1 MEEMTKLKPA
11 DNSVEQ
17 TIDTVTKIEKR
28 QPQTL
33 PHKPESQ
40 KSKCYF
46 EKIIDF
52 FKGLLVL
59 ILVLSLSAPVALAQ
73 NKALEKALK
82 KEYKLKMKEYRKEGW
97 KIFGTSRSLDVALL
111 THYDKLGSLG
121 ENGYEIVGI
130 CSRYKSDNVGHQA
143 AINNACNT
151 YARQAG
157 STLKGRITSDMYGDA
172 DHPEAEFDKFYAA
185 YETLVEKEIKGE
197 LRESYSVYRSL
208 GNGEKTM
215 QTFFIVDEDA
225 AMRARLRALENAA
238 KESEAAQRYAEKVS
252 EFVRKGFETKVSE

>member
-1 MEEMTKLKPA
+1 MK
-11 DNSVEQ
+11 
-17 TIDTVTKIEKR
+17 
-28 QPQTL
+28 
-33 PHKPESQ
+33 
-40 KSKCYF
+40 
-46 EKIIDF
+46 KIIIF
-52 FKGLLVL
+52 LMALLIAVPT
-59 ILVLSLSAPVALAQ
+59 IEAQ
-73 NKALEKALK
+73 NKALVKAQK
-82 KEYKLKMKEYRKEGW
+82 KEYKQKMKEYRKEGW

-111 THYDKLGSLG
+111 THYDKLNSLG
-121 ENGYEIVGI
+121 ENGYEVVGI

-157 STLKGRITSDMYGDA
+157 STLKGRIVSDMYGDA
-172 DHPEAEFDKFYAA
+172 DYPEAEFDKFYAA

-252 EFVRKGFETKVSE
+252 DFVRKGFEKQ